1 MCGMGIPLTGEES
14 DQLAAPIYAEATVAP
29 DGQIHVAV
37 PGLAPGQRVRVSIE
51 PEEAEAQVE
60 SGHVIDIVEHLPG
73 HRLFK
78 TAEEVDAYINE
89 ERASWDR

>member
-1 MCGMGIPLTGEES
+1 
-14 DQLAAPIYAEATVAP
+14 
-29 DGQIHVAV
+29 
-37 PGLAPGQRVRVSIE
+37 VRVSIE
-51 PEEAEAQVE
+51 PEEAETQVE